1 MMDLDEALSR
11 PGFLR
16 DHFPAVAAA
25 CEQFVACQWESMLVT
40 CQCADT
46 AGSVARAAVRY
57 LCAPASAGGGGLS
70 PLHPEGGE
78 LRAGASGL
86 LGALSEACA
95 MPPALGGERRV
106 GLFIAADRVERHV
119 AVALKFA
126 CDRRGLGWVATASGA
141 SGVYGPLRTRMI
153 WAPGGPRDA
162 RATLVFMGAS
172 EAAAAA
178 AVDAEGMLGFGAC
191 VSHCRGVAGGARAL
205 LLGAMRLPCCPESVP
220 KVRTAST
227 RALAQAAG
235 DRRRLSHAFLA
246 AAAEAGCDRGAA
258 AELAAELDALMAGG
272 NRISFHAVHVERAVL
287 RAMLFL
293 QGVAVA

>member
-1 MMDLDEALSR
+1 MDLDEALSR

-46 AGSVARAAVRY
+46 AGSVARAAVRH

-106 GLFIAADRVERHV
+106 GLFLAADRVER
-119 AVALKFA
+119 
-126 CDRRGLGWVATASGA
+126 RRDEPPYGSKCASSPAATPARRRSAGA
-141 SGVYGPLRTRMI
+141 RSGVRRS
-153 WAPGGPRDA
+153 GG
-162 RATLVFMGAS
+162 
-172 EAAAAA
+172 
-178 AVDAEGMLGFGAC
+178 
-191 VSHCRGVAGGARAL
+191 
-205 LLGAMRLPCCPESVP
+205 
-220 KVRTAST
+220 
-227 RALAQAAG
+227 
-235 DRRRLSHAFLA
+235 
-246 AAAEAGCDRGAA
+246 
-258 AELAAELDALMAGG
+258 
-272 NRISFHAVHVERAVL
+272 
-287 RAMLFL
+287 
-293 QGVAVA
+293 QGKT